1 MEKITE
7 YKKGEV
13 SDESSK
19 EYRFQCDCQT
29 ASDAM
34 DISVL
39 AWGEKDEGKIFI
51 ISMTYIQTGLWENLK
66 NAWRILRGHWSY
78 REFILREED
87 IKPLIDILNPDKKFS
102 ELP

>member
-39 AWGEKDEGKIFI
+39 AWGEKDEGKYFI
-51 ISMTYIQTGLWENLK
+51 ISMEYWDKRFWNNLK
-66 NAWRILRGHWSY
+66 SAWQILRGRFPY
-78 REFILREED
+78 RDFLLRDED
-87 IKPLIDILNPDKKFS
+87 IKPLIDILNPDKKFA